1 MNKVIAQFE
10 YEVYDS
16 FNELSAADK
25 QLVAAAR
32 NATAN
37 AYAPYSHFNV
47 AAVAL
52 LASGEMVEGTNQENA
67 SFPVGICAERVLLA
81 AVTSQFPG
89 KIIDTLA
96 ISYNNINGTSIKP
109 ISPCGMCRQALI
121 EFEGR
126 QHKAIRVILTG
137 MQGKIYIINKVTDLL
152 PLHFSSSDLRDG

>member
-1 MNKVIAQFE
+1 MIKVIAQFE

-32 NATAN
+32 NATVN

-121 EFEGR
+121 EFEAR
-126 QHKAIRVILTG
+126 QHKPIRVILTG
-137 MQGKIYIINKVTDLL
+137 MQGKIYVINKVTDLL
-152 PLHFSSSDLRDG
+152 PLHFSSSDLREG